1 MATRVGPL
9 EVYLSEPL
17 AVLDSLQELRL
28 GTLAVRT
35 SADRRTSVVRLT
47 PFCSPTAVPLLR
59 RSHVVLPRI
68 PPVVAGVSAVRAGLY
83 TVWTRN
89 VPVRSATATA
99 FAVAWAAQVAGSVVL
114 GPTDSRAATGRY
126 PALLPGRGFQFGS
139 RRRGCGARLLVL
151 AAAAQCSTTK
161 R

>member
-1 MATRVGPL
+1 MATRGGPL
-9 EVYLSEPL
+9 GVYLSKPL

-89 VPVRSATATA
+89 VPIRSATRALLLPVRRLTQVVGRSSSGRPITEQHPVATPRFCRA
-99 FAVAWAAQVAGSVVL
+99 TVFSSGREGAVVVL
-114 GPTDSRAATGRY
+114 ASSFWP
-126 PALLPGRGFQFGS
+126 
-139 RRRGCGARLLVL
+139 
-151 AAAAQCSTTK
+151 
-161 R
+161 